1 MAFKKLSQSHP
12 HDKTHGQYG
21 NGAGE
26 VPLPKAISSPAVD
39 TPDFVLENHG
49 SLFLHRP
56 LNSAAKE
63 WIQNH
68 LPVDSPETQ
77 FWGDAIVIEPRY
89 VAPIVDGIIGDG
101 LVLR

>member
-1 MAFKKLSQSHP
+1 MAAQNSNITTASLVLDETGTSKKEHP
-12 HDKTHGQYG
+12 LKTAQ
-21 NGAGE
+21 NS
-26 VPLPKAISSPAVD
+26 KPAANI
-39 TPDFVLENHG
+39 PDFELQNCG
-49 SLFLHRP
+49 SLFLLRP

-63 WIQNH
+63 WMQGH

-89 VAPIVDGIIGDG
+89 VTPIVDGIIGDG